1 MRLTFLLE
9 ASDED
14 SWSGASRVGAF
25 AELANE
31 MAAAGGPA
39 LC

>member
-1 MRLTFLLE
+1 MPLTFLLE
-9 ASDED
+9 AFMQD

-31 MAAAGGPA
+31 MVAAADLP
-39 LC
+39 CC